1 MDDELTVYSVSP
13 CIIGMIYISE
23 KDHDRIRSK
32 VDKLSPFF
40 KTENFSIVF
49 FETLGTLL
57 LAYGICVGVY
67 QHPIEDHV
75 PNPTFEFLISCFF
88 YFAISVSAPF
98 SGAHIN
104 PAVTLS
110 LNLIETSNKKIIYI
124 VSQLVGGLA
133 GASIGKDVSTQP
145 TASSE

>member
-1 MDDELTVYSVSP
+1 MRAEGLKKVKGELA
-13 CIIGMIYISE
+13 
-23 KDHDRIRSK
+23 
-32 VDKLSPFF
+32 
-40 KTENFSIVF
+40 FSTAQLA
-49 FETLGTLL
+49 EQHTLNQ
-57 LAYGICVGVY
+57 